1 MYTTV
6 DEGQQYDTIYMPLCG
21 HFSDDVLPIYAAKK
35 KKTLKSIR
43 IFCLCDFSMTDGRTD
58 IFSTAL
64 IHLSKFKKQLVK

>member
-21 HFSDDVLPIYAAKK
+21 HFSDDVLPINAAKR
-35 KKTLKSIR
+35 KTLKSIR
-43 IFCLCDFSMTDGRTD
+43 IFCLCDFSKTDGRTG

-64 IHLSKFKKQLVK
+64 IHLSKFKKQLIK